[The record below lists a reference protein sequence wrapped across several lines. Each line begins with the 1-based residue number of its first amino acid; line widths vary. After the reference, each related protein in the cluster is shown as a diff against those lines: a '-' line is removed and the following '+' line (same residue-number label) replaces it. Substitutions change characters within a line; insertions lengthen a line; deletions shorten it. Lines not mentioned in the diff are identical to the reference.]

1 MYSPE
6 YQWIVPYFFFD
17 DFWIHKKNSNTAFDG
32 CTDEEL
38 ERMVNSLIVVDNY
51 PRILRKDF
59 NSTIIQGGIVSHT
72 YVYIQYKLIYIY
84 IYCIG
89 INKINLHIYCPHIL
103 NHLKHTSTNTSH
115 IRHYPAN

>member
-17 DFWIHKKNSNTAFDG
+17 DFWSHKRNSDTAFDG

-51 PRILRKDF
+51 PRILSEDF
-59 NSTIIQGGIVSHT
+59 DSTIIQGGIVSHT
-72 YVYIQYKLIYIY
+72 YIY

-89 INKINLHIYCPHIL
+89 IY
-103 NHLKHTSTNTSH
+103 TV
-115 IRHYPAN
+115 